1 MAKKNLCGVEIEY
14 AEDMEFHDGM
24 FHCYGART
32 VNGKND
38 PNDKTNN
45 FVTVESEDG
54 KCAKVIAMCP
64 DFGDAKAIVCAMGI
78 AKSVVDNAVGKAKGI
93 LKGVKSDMDEK
104 LRKEGYNIEA
114 MCAKMDELLK
124 SGKSSEEIMKYMN
137 EHREDF
143 IVKKNDAKP
152 TDDSKERW

>member
-14 AEDMEFHDGM
+14 AEDKEFHDGM

-32 VNGKND
+32 VDGKND
-38 PNDKTNN
+38 PNDKTSN

-64 DFGDAKAIVCAMGI
+64 DFVDAKAIVCAMGI
-78 AKSVVDNAVGKAKGI
+78 AKSVVDNAVGKA
-93 LKGVKSDMDEK
+93 
-104 LRKEGYNIEA
+104 
-114 MCAKMDELLK
+114 
-124 SGKSSEEIMKYMN
+124 
-137 EHREDF
+137 
-143 IVKKNDAKP
+143 